1 MYGIRHAWAKKVAKK
16 IEFMT
21 KEFGIFC
28 YKWKRGIKK
37 RLDESRAFNIGLRL
51 DNLICSE

>member
-1 MYGIRHAWAKKVAKK
+1 MIRHAWAKKVAKK

>member
-28 YKWKRGIKK
+28 YNWKRGIKK
-37 RLDESRAFNIGLRL
+37 GSTKVEP
-51 DNLICSE
+51 LILV